1 MYILSEADSVF
12 IDVIYP
18 ENVVISGHD
27 DYLMLQQNNKIK
39 TGCLDES
46 WAHHLNL
53 GQFTN
58 NNKGCIS
65 GTRDFHLTMIPDLRV
80 TFILQ

>member
-27 DYLMLQQNNKIK
+27 DYLML
-39 TGCLDES
+39 
-46 WAHHLNL
+46 
-53 GQFTN
+53 
-58 NNKGCIS
+58 
-65 GTRDFHLTMIPDLRV
+65 
-80 TFILQ
+80 